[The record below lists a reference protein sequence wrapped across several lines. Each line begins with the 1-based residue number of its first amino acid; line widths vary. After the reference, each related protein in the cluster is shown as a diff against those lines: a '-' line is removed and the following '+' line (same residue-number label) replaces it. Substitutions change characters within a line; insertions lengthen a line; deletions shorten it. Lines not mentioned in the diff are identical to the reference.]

1 MPKHDPKDD
10 RSASLIAPLVR
21 SLAASFQRFYFKARE
36 SVGHHKR
43 DILMARVESSRDG
56 LEEAKE
62 QFQNALEKF
71 SALTDFDG
79 GDLEDI
85 YRQLKVEFDYSR
97 SKALAVSDRID
108 AVQEVAEALF
118 AEWEEEL
125 EQYSNRSLRSAS
137 RLKLKQTQ
145 QMYVQLISAMR
156 RAESKIGPVLNVFQ
170 DQVLFLKHNLNAKAI
185 AHLEG
190 ELVTLSVGVAGLIS
204 AMERS
209 IDRANSFMHN
219 LNGQKAL
226 SSGSEND

>member
-1 MPKHDPKDD
+1 MPKQDPKDD
-10 RSASLIAPLVR
+10 ITSHLLAPLVR
-21 SLAASFQRFYFKARE
+21 TLAARFQRFYFRARE

-43 DILMARVESSRDG
+43 DILVARVENARDG

-79 GDLEDI
+79 GALEDV

-118 AEWEEEL
+118 AEWEGEL
-125 EQYSNRSLRSAS
+125 EQYTNRGLRSAS

-145 QMYVQLISAMR
+145 QMYVQLITAMR
-156 RAESKIGPVLNVFQ
+156 RAESKIDPVLSVFQ
-170 DQVLFLKHNLNAKAI
+170 DQVLFLKHNLNAQAI
-185 AHLEG
+185 AHLES
-190 ELVTLSVGVAGLIS
+190 ELGTLTVGVAGLIA

-209 IDRANSFMHN
+209 IDRANSFMRDF
-219 LNGQKAL
+219 NGQKAL
-226 SSGSEND
+226 SSD

>member
-1 MPKHDPKDD
+1 MPKYDPKDEN
-10 RSASLIAPLVR
+10 RISLIAPIFRL
-21 SLAASFQRFYFKARE
+21 LAARFQRFYFRAVE
-36 SVGHHKR
+36 SIGHHKR
-43 DILMARVESSRDG
+43 DILASRVESARDG

-79 GDLEDI
+79 GSLEDI
-85 YRQLKVEFDYSR
+85 YRQLKIEFDYSK

-118 AEWEEEL
+118 VEWEEEL
-125 EQYSNRSLRSAS
+125 EQYTNRSLRNAS

-145 QMYVQLISAMR
+145 QMCGQLLSAMR
-156 RAESKIGPVLNVFQ
+156 RAESKIDPVLRVFQ
-170 DQVLFLKHNLNAKAI
+170 DQVLFLKHNLNAQAI
-185 AHLEG
+185 AHLES
-190 ELVTLSVGVAGLIS
+190 ELVTLTVGVAGLIA

-209 IDRANSFMHN
+209 IDRANSFMQN

-226 SSGSEND
+226 TAE